1 MNGNHWGGQAEYLRV
16 PYADSTSF
24 VVPDNNL
31 PDEKVLFL
39 SDILPT
45 AYWSVENPGVKK
57 GDTVVILGSRPVGL
71 FAQKFAV
78 MTGAERVIA
87 VDPVQHRLDKAA
99 NYNGVGS
106 YFLEDTAQAGTEL
119 YEFG

>member
-1 MNGNHWGGQAEYLRV
+1 MNQIQISYMVALICRLNGNHWGGQAEYLRV

-45 AYWSVENPGVKK
+45 AYWLFENAGVKK
-57 GDTVVILGSRPVGL
+57 AIQL
-71 FAQKFAV
+71 
-78 MTGAERVIA
+78 
-87 VDPVQHRLDKAA
+87 
-99 NYNGVGS
+99 
-106 YFLEDTAQAGTEL
+106 
-119 YEFG
+119 